1 MTQEEYDSA
10 VAVMKL
16 MLEGK
21 PWVKTYAGGQPNYT
35 VRETHT
41 NIGQW
46 VGLTDDEFDALAIDE
61 NGLQRSHLEFVWA
74 FEEKL
79 REKNSG

>member
-1 MTQEEYDSA
+1 MEFDCPQCGHCCSHR
-10 VAVMKL
+10 
-16 MLEGK
+16 
-21 PWVKTYAGGQPNYT
+21 P
-35 VRETHT
+35 
-41 NIGQW
+41 W

-79 REKNSG
+79 REKNNG